1 MSRRKFKPCPSCQAL
16 NQVSLKT
23 CSSCFAAIT
32 QKKKVAAKKV
42 TLDRKWGE
50 RVLKNRNAGRVVDS
64 AHIAVKKLSAL
75 GYVPILFFAK
85 KDKASGK
92 WVADVVTHLT
102 PTEDNLKIVA
112 TMRKAYNFL
121 LIKEG
126 NSTTTLPEPQHQTQP
141 EPQHQAQ
148 PEPQHQ
154 AQPEPQHQAQPKH
167 QHQAQ
172 HQVQPKHQHQAQPK
186 PQHQVQPKPQHQ
198 VQPKH
203 QHQVQP
209 EPQHQVQPKHQHQAQ
224 PEPQHQVQPE
234 PQPQVQPEPQHQVQ
248 PEPQPQVQPEPQH
261 QVQPKHQHQAQ
272 PEPQPQFLALAESQ
286 SQAQENE
293 TFYLLDLY
301 PVSPPPPTKKRKCCR
316 KCSRQKVF
324 KYDSITGRR
333 INEGQAEVRVKW
345 LPCSACGKIWEETWE
360 PACQFS
366 PGVKHV

>member
-126 NSTTTLPEPQHQTQP
+126 NSTTTLPVPQHQTQP
-141 EPQHQAQ
+141 EPQDQAQ

-154 AQPEPQHQAQPKH
+154 AQPEPQHQAQLKH
-167 QHQAQ
+167 QHQA
-172 HQVQPKHQHQAQPK
+172 
-186 PQHQVQPKPQHQ
+186 
-198 VQPKH
+198 

-234 PQPQVQPEPQHQVQ
+234 P
-248 PEPQPQVQPEPQH
+248 
-261 QVQPKHQHQAQ
+261 QHQAQ

-301 PVSPPPPTKKRKCCR
+301 PVSPPPPTKKRKCCQ

-333 INEGQAEVRVKW
+333 INEVQAEVRVKW

>member
-141 EPQHQAQ
+141 K
-148 PEPQHQ
+148 PQHQ

-172 HQVQPKHQHQAQPK
+172 PKPQHQAQPK

-203 QHQVQP
+203 QHQA
-209 EPQHQVQPKHQHQAQ
+209 QPK
-224 PEPQHQVQPE
+224 PQHQVQPE
-234 PQPQVQPEPQHQVQ
+234 P
-248 PEPQPQVQPEPQH
+248 
-261 QVQPKHQHQAQ
+261 QHQAQ

>member
-1 MSRRKFKPCPSCQAL
+1 MCVVFKMSRRKFKPCPSCQAL

-141 EPQHQAQ
+141 K
-148 PEPQHQ
+148 PQHQ

-172 HQVQPKHQHQAQPK
+172 PKPQHQAQPK

-203 QHQVQP
+203 QHQA
-209 EPQHQVQPKHQHQAQ
+209 QPK
-224 PEPQHQVQPE
+224 PQHQVQPE
-234 PQPQVQPEPQHQVQ
+234 P
-248 PEPQPQVQPEPQH
+248 
-261 QVQPKHQHQAQ
+261 QHQAQ

-345 LPCSACGKIWEETWE
+345 LPCSAWYVLLYIGLYCLHTY
-360 PACQFS
+360 PFCF
-366 PGVKHV
+366 HF

>member
-141 EPQHQAQ
+141 K
-148 PEPQHQ
+148 PQHQ
-154 AQPEPQHQAQPKH
+154 AQPEPQHQAQPK
-167 QHQAQ
+167 
-172 HQVQPKHQHQAQPK
+172 PQHQAQPK

-203 QHQVQP
+203 QHQA
-209 EPQHQVQPKHQHQAQ
+209 QPK
-224 PEPQHQVQPE
+224 PQHQVQPE
-234 PQPQVQPEPQHQVQ
+234 P
-248 PEPQPQVQPEPQH
+248 
-261 QVQPKHQHQAQ
+261 QHQAQ